1 MDGIMKRVRNI
12 TLFLVLLSAL
22 GYICIA
28 LLSVY
33 IIIVPHKS
41 NKVSYTGQKVCIT
54 SFDGKQLAAYKKTPP
69 NCGHKWV
76 LLVHSYRSDHTF
88 MNPYAEE
95 YLNNNYIV
103 LQPDNRAHGDSQGDF
118 IGMGY
123 LDQYDLLQWIQ
134 YIIMQDP
141 EAEIVLHGVSMG
153 ASALMMLSSQDNI
166 PDNIIAIIEDSGYK
180 SADDYLAWKLKKK
193 AHLPAFPAIPIAN
206 TAIKL
211 IAGYSL
217 YDASAI
223 EGVKHSKVP
232 ILFIHG
238 TNDQTVPVEDA
249 YDLYNAASCR
259 KDLLIINNA
268 GHGEAVVIDEQLYW
282 GSVYQFI
289 NKN

>member
-54 SFDGKQLAAYKKTPP
+54 SFDGKQLAAYKKTPTK
-69 NCGHKWV
+69 CGHKWV
-76 LLVHSYRSDHTF
+76 LLVHSYRSDHTL

-223 EGVKHSKVP
+223 ESVKHSKVP

-238 TNDQTVPVEDA
+238 TNDQTVPVGDA

-282 GSVYQFI
+282 SSVYQFI